1 MQNPD
6 SGHAERLDLAAGA
19 KRPPHGGGFEA
30 SWKLSRTVLAE
41 NGRSPERAFHGA
53 TLRLT
58 AHQFDGLVF
67 AATSFNISIIVSTGT
82 LSCARNGF

>member
-41 NGRSPERAFHGA
+41 NGRSPERALPSEAGPIIRIMSLFSCPMV
-53 TLRLT
+53 LT
-58 AHQFDGLVF
+58 H
-67 AATSFNISIIVSTGT
+67 SFE
-82 LSCARNGF
+82 RQ